1 MYIQIKTCIV
11 DSNKKAFN
19 YYAQIHSMFVNGACI
34 QVKFCE
40 ECQRTN
46 TRTFDKVRPE
56 LHPVKVQTPWHHIG
70 IDLVGPLPI
79 SERNN
84 LYILTLSDYC
94 TKWVEAV
101 PLESKHAT
109 GIAAALFKLT
119 IAINFTCS

>member
-1 MYIQIKTCIV
+1 
-11 DSNKKAFN
+11 
-19 YYAQIHSMFVNGACI
+19 MFVNGACI
-34 QVKFCE
+34 QVKLCE

-56 LHPVKVQTPWHHIG
+56 LQPVKFQTPWHHIG

-101 PLESKHAT
+101 PLESKLAT
-109 GIAAALFKLT
+109 GIAVH
-119 IAINFTCS
+119 CSR